1 MMWECDAEI
10 RYEERRKSLW
20 SLVWAGRESG
30 CCGVVVGG
38 TDG

>member
-20 SLVWAGRESG
+20 SLAWAGRESG